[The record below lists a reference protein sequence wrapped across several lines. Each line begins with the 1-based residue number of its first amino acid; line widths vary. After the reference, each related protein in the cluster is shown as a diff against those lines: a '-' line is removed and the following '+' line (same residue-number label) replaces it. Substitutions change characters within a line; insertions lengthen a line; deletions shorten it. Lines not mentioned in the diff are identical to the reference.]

1 MANTKKLGLA
11 LGSGAFKGLFH
22 VGLIRSLVKNHIPID
37 YISGTSA
44 GAIVGAHYALFQD
57 LDRLE
62 NFVTNHKYEKLMAL
76 LAPSFRSGL
85 VKSDKMYAFWKSVF
99 GQATFNDL
107 KIPFNA
113 VATDLLSGQPEVI
126 KVGYLAK
133 AVQASMSIPTLLEP
147 TIMNGRPLVDGFLS
161 NPVPDDVAKKMGAD
175 VVLSVN
181 LDNYERHDDFDPGK
195 MSMLQVS
202 LRSFEIMRHSSAKH
216 SIQNT
221 DLLIEPPG
229 LYEYESWQEYF
240 VGKKVE
246 SLIKMGEDTMDV
258 NLPTLL
264 KLLNVSNER

>member
-1 MANTKKLGLA
+1 MVNTKKLGLA

-22 VGLIRSLVKNHIPID
+22 VGVLKSLIKHKIDID

-62 NFVTNHKYEKLMAL
+62 DFVTNHKYEKLLAL

-85 VKSDKMYAFWKSVF
+85 MKYDKMHAFWKSVF
-99 GQATFNDL
+99 GQATFNDV
-107 KIPFNA
+107 KIPLSI

-126 KVGYLAK
+126 KNGYLAK

-147 TIMNGRPLVDGFLS
+147 VIMNGRPLVDGFLS
-161 NPVPDDVAKKMGAD
+161 NPVPDDVAKKMGSEI
-175 VVLSVN
+175 VLSVN
-181 LDNYERHDDFDPGK
+181 LDNYERSDDFDPGK
-195 MSMLQVS
+195 MSMLQVT
-202 LRSFEIMRHSSAKH
+202 LRSFEIMRHSIAQC

-229 LYEYESWQEYF
+229 LYEFESWQEYF
-240 VGKKVE
+240 VGKKVDQLVDMGE
-246 SLIKMGEDTMDV
+246 KAMDENIPALIK
-258 NLPTLL
+258 LL
-264 KLLNVSNER
+264 GD